1 MFRDIATAQYPL
13 EELVKF
19 ALEQKGAEIRPDTV
33 MRYTE
38 MLETAILID
47 DGEDVHGDV
56 AEFINALPTHNKFE
70 GVIQTLGEALGG
82 SSREIQDFMMVTDG
96 VIAVSEGQSVD
107 SVEATLIHELG
118 EESAGLDESEPYAH
132 LDANTAE
139 LWADQDAVNRRPDPS
154 RPEPDHLEEVDDRM

>member
-19 ALEQKGAEIRPDTV
+19 ALKQKGAEIRPDTV

-56 AEFINALPTHNKFE
+56 AEFINALPAHNKFE
-70 GVIQTLGEALGG
+70 GVIQTLGETLGA
-82 SSREIQDFMMVTDG
+82 SSREIQEFMMVTDG
-96 VIAVSEGQSVD
+96 VIAVSEGQSID
-107 SVEATLIHELG
+107 SVEAELTNELG
-118 EESAGLDESEPYAH
+118 EESADLSDSEPYAH

-139 LWADQDAVNRRPDPS
+139 LWAERDEANRRPDPS
-154 RPEPDHLEEVDDRM
+154 RPEVDHFDSDSEP

>member
-19 ALEQKGAEIRPDTV
+19 ALKQKGAEIRPDTV

-47 DGEDVHGDV
+47 DGEDVRGDV
-56 AEFINALPTHNKFE
+56 AEFINALPTQKKFE
-70 GVIQTLGEALGG
+70 SVIQTLGETLGA
-82 SSREIQDFMMVTDG
+82 SSREIRDFMMVTDG
-96 VIAVSEGQSVD
+96 VIAVSEGQSLD
-107 SVEATLIHELG
+107 SVEAELMNELG
-118 EESAGLDESEPYAH
+118 EKSAELDDSESYAH

-139 LWADQDAVNRRPDPS
+139 LWAEQDEANRRPDPS
-154 RPEPDHLEEVDDRM
+154 RPEPDHLEEIDDHA